1 MTLANSLSKHEN
13 EASALEILARAK
25 SLVNPALE
33 AATQRLSPELR
44 PLVRH
49 HFSAGG
55 KYVRASLALISANA
69 GGASD
74 DAGLVGALA
83 IELIHNFSLIHDDII
98 DGDVERRHEPT
109 VWAKYGVGPAII
121 AGDALSTLAFQL
133 LLDNATPSRV
143 RAAARLAEAT
153 QAMIVGQAEDIAS
166 EHQLSLS
173 VEECLRMEAGKTG
186 ALLSCA
192 ASIGAILAGASE
204 PVIEALSEF
213 GDHLGQAFQAIDDM
227 LGVWGESSV
236 TGKPVGNDLRL
247 RKKTLPVCIANAK
260 GFDVFGEIASSSEDD
275 LTDAEVA
282 AAMTLLDDCGARY
295 ETAEMAEAELRS
307 ALAALERAPMEPSAR
322 TELAI
327 LARYVI
333 ERDQ

>member
-1 MTLANSLSKHEN
+1 MTLASSLSKREN
-13 EASALEILARAK
+13 ELTALEILARAK
-25 SLVNPALE
+25 ALVSPALE
-33 AATQRLSPELR
+33 SATERLSPELR
-44 PLVRH
+44 PLVRYH
-49 HFSAGG
+49 LSAGG
-55 KYVRASLALISANA
+55 KYVRASLALLSTSA
-69 GGASD
+69 GGAREEV
-74 DAGLVGALA
+74 GLDGALA

-133 LLDNATPSRV
+133 LLDDATPERV
-143 RAAARLAEAT
+143 RAASRLAEAT

-173 VEECLRMEAGKTG
+173 VVECLRMEAGKTG

-192 ASIGAILAGASE
+192 ASIGAVLAGANDD
-204 PVIEALSEF
+204 VVAALSDF

-227 LGVWGESSV
+227 LGVWGEPSV

-260 GFDVFGEIASSSEDD
+260 GFDVFAEIASAHEHELSDD
-275 LTDAEVA
+275 EVA

-295 ETAEMAEAELRS
+295 ETAEMAESELGA
-307 ALAALERAPMEPSAR
+307 ALAALERAPMEPPAQ

>member
-1 MTLANSLSKHEN
+1 VTLANSLSKHEN
-13 EASALEILARAK
+13 ESTALEILARAK
-25 SLVNPALE
+25 ALVNPALE
-33 AATQRLSPELR
+33 TATQRLSPELR

-49 HFSAGG
+49 HLSAGG
-55 KYVRASLALISANA
+55 KYVRASLALVSASA
-69 GGASD
+69 GGANEEV
-74 DAGLVGALA
+74 GLVGALA
-83 IELIHNFSLIHDDII
+83 IEFIHNFSLIHDDII

-133 LLDNATPSRV
+133 LLENPTPERV
-143 RAAARLAEAT
+143 RAASRLAEAT

-192 ASIGAILAGASE
+192 ASIGAILAGANGA
-204 PVIEALSEF
+204 VIDALSDF

-247 RKKTLPVCIANAK
+247 RKKTLPICIANAK
-260 GFDVFGEIASSSEDD
+260 GFDVFAEIAPSHEHELNDD
-275 LTDAEVA
+275 EVQ

-295 ETAEMAEAELRS
+295 ETAEMAESELRA
-307 ALAALERAPMEPSAR
+307 ALAALERTPMAHTAR
-322 TELAI
+322 SELGI